1 MFYIIT
7 IRKKKKK
14 WEKRKVSG
22 DTYVFVRQIGINPP
36 LAPHGLR
43 TRLKHLSTG
52 PQAPPC

>member
-1 MFYIIT
+1 MSDFYHHK
-7 IRKKKKK
+7 R
-14 WEKRKVSG
+14 EKTREERKVSG

-43 TRLKHLSTG
+43 TRLKHLTTG